1 VVSLSTSL
9 QEYNARYIL
18 NFYSMKVALFG
29 KSFAHEHFVFFSLLV
44 DKLEE
49 HGCEI
54 LIWEPFY
61 NFIKVHG
68 NTGRQFRLL
77 SSHDQLSA
85 EVDYLFSI
93 GGDGTLLDT
102 ITLVRDSGIPVVG
115 INLGRMGFISSISRD
130 EIIPAIIDIVNGNF
144 RIISRSLLRLETD
157 NQLFGDLNFAMNE
170 LSINKKDPSS
180 MIMLRVFV
188 NDQLLNSYWADGLI
202 VATPTGSTGYS
213 LSCNGPI
220 LTPDSE
226 NFVIT
231 PIAAHNLTVRP
242 IVIPDTSTI
251 RIRVE
256 SRDNHFLVGLDAR
269 SVTIE
274 PGTELVIKKE
284 NFKINLLQRP
294 NDNFFAT
301 IRAKLLWGHDIRN

>member
-1 VVSLSTSL
+1 M
-9 QEYNARYIL
+9 R
-18 NFYSMKVALFG
+18 VALFG
-29 KSFAHEHFVFFSLLV
+29 KSFAPEHFVFFRLLV

-49 HGCEI
+49 LGCEI
-54 LIWEPFY
+54 IIWEPFN
-61 NFIKVHG
+61 NFIKVHCH
-68 NTGRQFRLL
+68 TGRQFRLF
-77 SSHDQLSA
+77 SSYTELPGN
-85 EVDYLFSI
+85 VDFLFSI

-102 ITLVRDSGIPVVG
+102 ITLVRDSGIPVMG
-115 INLGRMGFISSISRD
+115 INLGRMGFISSISRTD
-130 EIIPAIIDIVNGNF
+130 IIEAINDIAGGNF
-144 RIISRSLLRLETD
+144 RLDSRSLLRLETG
-157 NQLFGDLNFAMNE
+157 NRLFGDLNFAMNE
-170 LSINKKDPSS
+170 LSINKMDPSS
-180 MIMLRVFV
+180 MILIHVYV

-220 LTPDSE
+220 LTPESE

-231 PIAAHNLTVRP
+231 PIATHNLTVRP
-242 IVIPDTSTI
+242 VVIPDNSTI

-256 SRDNHFLVGLDAR
+256 SRDNHFLVGLDSR
-269 SVTIE
+269 SATID
-274 PGTELVIKKE
+274 PGVEMVIKKE

>member
-1 VVSLSTSL
+1 M
-9 QEYNARYIL
+9 R
-18 NFYSMKVALFG
+18 VALFG
-29 KSFAHEHFVFFSLLV
+29 KSFDPEHFVFFRLLI
-44 DKLEE
+44 DTLEE
-49 HGCEI
+49 LGCEI
-54 LIWEPFY
+54 LIWEPFHS
-61 NFIKVHG
+61 FIKIHCR
-68 NTGRQFRLL
+68 TGRQFRLF
-77 SSHDQLSA
+77 SSYEQLPGN
-85 EVDYLFSI
+85 VDFLFSI

-102 ITLVRDSGIPVVG
+102 ITLVRDSGIPVMG
-115 INLGRMGFISSISRD
+115 INLGRMGFISSISRED
-130 EIIPAIIDIVNGNF
+130 IIPAINDILNGNF
-144 RIISRSLLRLETD
+144 RIDSRSLLRLETG
-157 NQLFGDLNFAMNE
+157 NRSFGDLNFAMNE

-180 MIMLRVFV
+180 MILIHVHI
-188 NDQLLNSYWADGLI
+188 NDRLLNSYWADGLI

-231 PIAAHNLTVRP
+231 PIATHNLTVRP
-242 IVIPDTSTI
+242 VVIPDTSTI

-256 SRDNHFLVGLDAR
+256 SRDNHFLVGLDSR
-269 SVTIE
+269 SVTVD
-274 PGTELVIKKE
+274 PGTELIIKKE